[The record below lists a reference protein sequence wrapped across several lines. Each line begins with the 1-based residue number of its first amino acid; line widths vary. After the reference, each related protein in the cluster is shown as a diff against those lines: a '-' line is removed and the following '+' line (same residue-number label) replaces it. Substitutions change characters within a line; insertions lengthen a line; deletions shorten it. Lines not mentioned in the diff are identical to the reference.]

1 MSAAV
6 ERIEEQFKK
15 LAPAEQAEALERL
28 TKAVYGEDGESS
40 DLVETLNRR
49 LAQVEAGAVAGTDAL
64 AVLDELRA
72 KSGR

>member
-28 TKAVYGEDGESS
+28 TKTVYGEDEESF
-40 DLVETLNRR
+40 DLIETLNRR
-49 LAQVEAGAVAGTDAL
+49 LAQVEAGAVAGTDAFT
-64 AVLDELRA
+64 VLDELRA
-72 KSGR
+72 KHSR

>member
-28 TKAVYGEDGESS
+28 TKTVYGEDEESS
-40 DLVETLNRR
+40 DLIGTLNRR
-49 LAQVEAGAVAGTDAL
+49 LAEVEAGVVVGTDAFAL
-64 AVLDELRA
+64 LDELTA
-72 KSGR
+72 KHAR